1 MSWPSTDLYPNTG
14 AKSAPASTN
23 DMVSAE
29 GSVQSEST
37 LSWLTLVILFF
48 VFRVIYEMG
57 R

>member
-1 MSWPSTDLYPNTG
+1 MSWPTSDLYANSG

-29 GSVQSEST
+29 GAVQSEST

-57 R
+57 K